1 MRAVSRINDTVSK
14 AVSIANSKKELIFKQ
29 FVNIALLFVI
39 LLVFG
44 CLDFATLTFHFEY
57 ILTASYW
64 ATVGSKVIAGMCA
77 FNIGINLMYDAEVK
91 KNAVL
96 AELIEKYD
104 ELIKRKQL
112 DFEYYV
118 VHVFNPAEKKK
129 AYISQINRKIYLLN
143 KVSRAKDRLLYSS
156 DLKENQEKKKHN
168 KYCIKRQEL
177 EDLKKDDFIE
187 KNLASLKVKYYEVDP
202 VVFDLEI
209 DGAPAQKGVKTK
221 GNAINERAKAT
232 TTMVV
237 GMVMFSMFITAFGLE
252 ANKQVFE
259 DQMVA
264 FWHYCLKCVQDIGI
278 ILWQVSRGA
287 LKTRKIISSS
297 LTEPYAGRIRVLT
310 DYLEWRLT
318 NNRPNSLV
326 YDELNSE
333 VEIEMTEEELQKITG
348 GANNGN

>member
-96 AELIEKYD
+96 SELIEKYD

>member
-297 LTEPYAGRIRVLT
+297 LTEPYAGRIKVLT